1 MEGTNV
7 KVLFADDCEL
17 QRRAVVAHLEQRG
30 HEALAAGD
38 GEEAWE
44 ILQHSAV
51 NLVISDWAMPRMDG
65 LELCRKIRAAD
76 LGRYVDVILCTTRNT
91 TADLIT
97 GMTAGADE
105 FIGKPMDFAELDLR
119 LRVIERVRNLEHE
132 LEDRNRKL
140 SETNSQLLAAHAR
153 MENDLRVAA
162 SVQASLLPQPGCL
175 LPGVRIEWLFMPC
188 GVLAGDTFN
197 YFPLDERRLAF
208 YQLDVSGHGIP
219 AAMLSV
225 TLSRMLAPGYGSPVR
240 RAKPSSGEP
249 EVAPPH
255 AVVAD
260 LNERFQSSGGRYFTM
275 VYGVLDTATRR
286 VCLSQAGHPSPIRLT
301 TRGEAVPVGGGGFP
315 VGIIAG
321 MDYDSVE
328 LDLAAGERLVLY
340 SDGVTECANGKGER
354 LGEARLRALLES
366 YARLDLTRTM
376 GELKAALRSWRGGDD
391 YEDDIS
397 LVVLESV

>member
-1 MEGTNV
+1 MEGTKV

-17 QRRAVVAHLEQRG
+17 QRRAMVAHLEQRG
-30 HEALAAGD
+30 HEALAASD

-76 LGRYVDVILCTTRNT
+76 LGRYVNVILCTARNT

-97 GMTAGADE
+97 GMTAGADD
-105 FIGKPMDFAELDLR
+105 FIGRPMNFAELDLR
-119 LRVIERVRNLEHE
+119 LRLIERVRNLEHE

-140 SETNSQLLAAHAR
+140 WEANSQLRAAAR
-153 MENDLRVAA
+153 MENDLRAA
-162 SVQASLLPQPGCL
+162 ALVQTSLLPQSGCL

-188 GVLAGDTFN
+188 GVLAGDAFGC
-197 YFPLDERRLAF
+197 FPLDERRLAF

-225 TLSRMLAPGYGSPVR
+225 TLSRVLAPGYGSPVR
-240 RAKPSSGEP
+240 RARPSSGEP
-249 EVAPPH
+249 EIAPPH

-275 VYGVLDTATRR
+275 VYGVLDTATHR
-286 VCLSQAGHPSPIRLT
+286 VCFSQAGHPSPIRLT

-328 LDLAAGERLVLY
+328 LDLAVGERLVLY
-340 SDGVTECANGKGER
+340 SDGVTECANGTGER
-354 LGEARLRALLES
+354 LGEARLLALLEAS
-366 YARLDLTRTM
+366 ARLDLTRM
-376 GELKAALRSWRGGDD
+376 MEELKAALRSWRGGDD

-397 LVVLESV
+397 LVALESV

>member
-1 MEGTNV
+1 M

-17 QRRAVVAHLEQRG
+17 QRRAVVAHLEQLG
-30 HEALAAGD
+30 HEALAASD

-44 ILQHSAV
+44 ILHHSAV

-76 LGRYVDVILCTTRNT
+76 LGRYVNVILCTARNT

-97 GMTAGADE
+97 GMTAGADD
-105 FIGKPMDFAELDLR
+105 FIGKPMNFAELDLR

-153 MENDLRVAA
+153 MENDLRAAA
-162 SVQASLLPQPGCL
+162 SVQASLLPQSGCL

-188 GVLAGDTFN
+188 GVLAGDAFGC
-197 YFPLDERRLAF
+197 FPLDERRLAF

-225 TLSRMLAPGYGSPVR
+225 TLSRVLAPGYGSPVR
-240 RAKPSSGEP
+240 RARSSSGDSEI
-249 EVAPPH
+249 APPH
-255 AVVAD
+255 AVIAD

-301 TRGEAVPVGGGGFP
+301 GRGEAVPVGEGGFP
-315 VGIIAG
+315 VGVIAG

-328 LDLAAGERLVLY
+328 LDLAVGERLVLY
-340 SDGVTECANGKGER
+340 SDGVTECANGTGER
-354 LGEARLRALLES
+354 LGEARLLALLEAS
-366 YARLDLTRTM
+366 ARLDLTRM
-376 GELKAALRSWRGGDD
+376 MEELKAALRSWRGGDD

-397 LVVLESV
+397 LVALESV